1 MGYLYLNTRFGARK
15 KGKLMKLLS
24 IFTLAALLAAPL
36 AAEPKGSDTKG
47 KFFFKKNCKS
57 CHVEN
62 GKAAVVTPLS
72 KTQAQ
77 WRKVFDAGKHGRTGE
92 GFSPKYG
99 TPEQILD
106 IKTFLINHAS
116 DSPQPETC
124 GG

>member
-1 MGYLYLNTRFGARK
+1 MR
-15 KGKLMKLLS
+15 LS
-24 IFTLAALLAAPL
+24 PLISMALAVLVLPL
-36 AAEPKGSDTKG
+36 TAGEAKGSDTKG
-47 KFFFKKNCKS
+47 KFFYKKS
-57 CHVEN
+57 CKACHVD
-62 GKAAVVTPLS
+62 GGAAKALTPLS

-77 WRKVFDAGKHGRTGE
+77 WKKFFEAGKHKGDAL
-92 GFSPKYG
+92 SPKLG

>member
-1 MGYLYLNTRFGARK
+1 
-15 KGKLMKLLS
+15 MK
-24 IFTLAALLAAPL
+24 IRNALLAAVGALALL
-36 AAEPKGSDTKG
+36 AAAQPLLAQGKGSDTKG
-47 KFFFKKNCKS
+47 KFYYKKS
-57 CHVEN
+57 CKVCHSE
-62 GKAAVVTPLS
+62 GGGAKALTPLS

-77 WRKVFDAGKHGRTGE
+77 WKKFFDGGKHKGE
-92 GFSPKYG
+92 ALSPKLG